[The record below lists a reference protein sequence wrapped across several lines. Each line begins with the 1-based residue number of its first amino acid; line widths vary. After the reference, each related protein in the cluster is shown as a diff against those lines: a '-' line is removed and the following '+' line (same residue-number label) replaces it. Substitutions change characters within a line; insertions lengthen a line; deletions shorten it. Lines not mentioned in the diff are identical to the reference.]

1 LATTDIAELDTEATS
16 GETFVYNVI
25 ADGNLGFT
33 MARYFVIKS
42 IKVETQKQLNFTN
55 WIFDNRADSI
65 YTAKTA
71 ATYSTETVNIAKTDC
86 NLGTGEFEGLA
97 FQGANKFFFYNGGL
111 YQGNGGGRKVGV
123 LNQEEGAIITV
134 VTTDAS
140 FALATTDIAELNTE
154 LTSGDT
160 FVYNVTADG
169 NVGFTMARYFVIKS
183 ISVAAPKASIKAPE
197 ITVASHND
205 WEVAIVTLTTATA
218 DANIYYTTG
227 ADTLLYSEPFT
238 VSTSSTVS
246 AWSEKGGK
254 TSKVTTK
261 DVTAGYVAAPT
272 ATISKVIGTS
282 REVTLADV
290 ATGAVITYF
299 LNGATE
305 GVVYDAPFTIT
316 EDTDVQAVAVVGEY
330 VSDTLTTTLAAG
342 TEVQLAE
349 VTFAVAEVA
358 DSTKAAEYEANNL
371 KDIVLTADQ
380 SSVLCT
386 PEVEIEYTYIPL
398 DQTTNTLDESKAVTA
413 TVAAGTT
420 LEGLGLGKLT
430 AIAKNA
436 DYATSE
442 ENILWLKRPS
452 NLIAERVYDFSRA
465 AWGGHTSDLT
475 VTISSTVETINGTT
489 YGTVAFGDSIPE
501 GFLVQTGTTWL
512 KRGGYDGFY
521 QMNGG
526 GRCIALQDLEA
537 GNIVKVYG
545 RTGND
550 NFALTLVDNG
560 VAEADVTETTAGSVY
575 TYNIIARGTIAWSM
589 ARYGYLDSI
598 IVYSDPNQP
607 KVPTITLESAKG
619 GKRYVSFAT
628 STQGGDIYYSLGSY
642 SVEEKTDTITVEYL
656 KNDTIGGVEP
666 IYGTSTSYRTYN
678 DTTYTWSDYEL
689 YDTRYTVELD
699 ETTPYVR
706 AYTFFM
712 GQKSDIAERTIE
724 VGTVLTLN
732 TPTIKY
738 VGSTEAGKQFIITV
752 DNSDK
757 LEGNPQNIY
766 YTLPGG
772 ELTAYTDTI
781 VVPNDVYGWMTAI
794 SKLDGCNADTPAYR
808 YLDARDSYNET
819 YQAVLAESDS
829 LPGEAAD
836 LEIADIATLNAS
848 LNAAFKPSGRIYFH
862 KTVHAGY
869 NALVLPFAM
878 TTANLENG
886 TVKVTDET
894 GKALTRGTDFEVV
907 RIQASTSFTT
917 LADDLAAGTNVH
929 TGNLVANTQ
938 SYLLKVADA
947 LVGHELIFVS
957 GENAQN
963 LSINKVDL
971 TTVPE
976 EGKWL
981 VKNNATFAPVVAEV
995 PVYLVNED
1003 GTALVR
1009 QEAGAVVAP
1018 YSYAVIAA
1026 DSFTD
1031 EIIPLIGTATSI
1043 NTINMELQE
1052 EGLIFDMMGRRVT
1065 NPQAGK
1071 VYLRNGKKFMQR

>member
-1 LATTDIAELDTEATS
+1 
-16 GETFVYNVI
+16 
-25 ADGNLGFT
+25 
-33 MARYFVIKS
+33 
-42 IKVETQKQLNFTN
+42 
-55 WIFDNRADSI
+55 
-65 YTAKTA
+65 
-71 ATYSTETVNIAKTDC
+71 
-86 NLGTGEFEGLA
+86 
-97 FQGANKFFFYNGGL
+97 
-111 YQGNGGGRKVGV
+111 
-123 LNQEEGAIITV
+123 
-134 VTTDAS
+134 
-140 FALATTDIAELNTE
+140 
-154 LTSGDT
+154 
-160 FVYNVTADG
+160 
-169 NVGFTMARYFVIKS
+169 
-183 ISVAAPKASIKAPE
+183 
-197 ITVASHND
+197 
-205 WEVAIVTLTTATA
+205 
-218 DANIYYTTG
+218 
-227 ADTLLYSEPFT
+227 
-238 VSTSSTVS
+238 
-246 AWSEKGGK
+246 
-254 TSKVTTK
+254 
-261 DVTAGYVAAPT
+261 
-272 ATISKVIGTS
+272 
-282 REVTLADV
+282 
-290 ATGAVITYF
+290 
-299 LNGATE
+299 
-305 GVVYDAPFTIT
+305 
-316 EDTDVQAVAVVGEY
+316 
-330 VSDTLTTTLAAG
+330 LTTTLAAG

-738 VGSTEAGKQFIITV
+738 VGSSEAGKQFIITV

-808 YLDARDSYNET
+808 YLDARESYNET

-1043 NTINMELQE
+1043 NAINMELQE